1 MGTELLPSLYTGKLE
16 LLRIRARA
24 RAWRRVGRIAAEARR
39 GSRPRPRFDSR
50 LRDHDVANLLPEV
63 LRAEAFRNALAL
75 GL

>member
-1 MGTELLPSLYTGKLE
+1 MCAELLPSLYTGKLE
-16 LLRIRARA
+16 ILCIRARA
-24 RAWRRVGRIAAEARR
+24 RAWKRGGRIAAETLPRK
-39 GSRPRPRFDSR
+39 RPRPRFDSR